1 MLQPY
6 PQSDPSKMDEMA
18 VAEMKWVQSFVLG
31 VRRIR
36 GEMNIAPSKPLPVL
50 LQNGDESDRER
61 LHGNL
66 HYLQNLARIE
76 SVSWLSDD
84 EQAPDS
90 ATALLP
96 ELRILIPM
104 AGLIDKEAELA
115 RLRKQIDKLEKDLD
129 RARGK
134 LANPKF
140 IDRAPAE
147 IVAKEQARVGELEA
161 SLGNLK
167 EQEQQIGRL

>member
-1 MLQPY
+1 MIQIVKKTLDVQIDDPVHAKAARARRLDTWWRPYHAKLQ
-6 PQSDPSKMDEMA
+6 
-18 VAEMKWVQSFVLG
+18 
-31 VRRIR
+31 
-36 GEMNIAPSKPLPVL
+36 
-50 LQNGDESDRER
+50 
-61 LHGNL
+61 
-66 HYLQNLARIE
+66 
-76 SVSWLSDD
+76 
-84 EQAPDS
+84 
-90 ATALLP
+90 
-96 ELRILIPM
+96 
-104 AGLIDKEAELA
+104 AELA